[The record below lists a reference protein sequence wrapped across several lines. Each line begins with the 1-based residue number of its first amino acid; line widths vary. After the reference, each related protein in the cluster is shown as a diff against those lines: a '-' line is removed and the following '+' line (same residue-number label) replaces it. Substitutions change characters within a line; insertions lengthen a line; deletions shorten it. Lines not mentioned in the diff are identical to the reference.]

1 MAENK
6 SLYQLWIDRSEDQSD
21 IGQYQV
27 FFERYY
33 DLETEAYRKILAN
46 PANNSYTEGSFANLR
61 DSLGFEHED
70 IIFMGFLSGM
80 NESLKEEMDLEAIT
94 PESDLALKID
104 FEKLLYN
111 MHKAKAK
118 WLFSLD
124 EWEDVLP
131 NEKRLDIARQ
141 YRDDSTLRVEKVGR
155 NDPCPCGSGKKYK
168 KCCGK
173 NSPS

>member
-6 SLYQLWIDRSEDQSD
+6 SLHQLWIDRSEDQSD
-21 IGQYQV
+21 VGQYQV

-33 DLETEAYRKILAN
+33 TLETEAYRKILADVDN
-46 PANNSYTEGSFANLR
+46 ESYRHGAFNELR
-61 DSLGFEHED
+61 DELGFGHED
-70 IIFMGFLSGM
+70 VIFMGFLSGL
-80 NESLKEEMDLEAIT
+80 NDSLEEELELDEVT
-94 PESDLALKID
+94 TESDLKLDID

-118 WLFSLD
+118 WLFGLD
-124 EWEDVLP
+124 EWAEVLP
-131 NEKRLDIARQ
+131 QEKRLEIARQ

-168 KCCGK
+168 KCCG
-173 NSPS
+173 